1 MIPPPNLPRHDAK
14 SHADEPEVPQ
24 SRARLAGQNALFN
37 FVAFLYPTAL
47 TIVVTPIVLHYVG
60 ADGYGIFALATVF
73 VGFLAVL
80 DFGIGAATI
89 RYVAEAVA
97 EEHFDR
103 AREIVRTSLLVY
115 AVVGLIGWSLAT
127 GVGCLFLS
135 SWFGISPSRIDT
147 ARFVFIVAGIGFF
160 LTMIQSAL
168 AAVPPAMQR
177 YAITARVSLSLT
189 TFATLGTIA
198 VLAAGLGLRGMI
210 IVAAAE
216 PLLAFLA
223 YRHYTRKLL
232 GGLRLA
238 PIWQPTLLRE
248 MASFSTLVFLAN
260 LSGLILFQLDKILI
274 GVLGSTRQV
283 TYYVVP
289 GNIAQR
295 IHTASATMNAVV
307 LPSATALTVVS
318 DRDRVAR
325 LYQRATRFT
334 ALFVATVAV
343 TSILLAHQILHY
355 WVGKNFAA
363 SSTLTLQLLVVT
375 YGVLALA
382 VPAYF
387 LALGHDRPGVPAV
400 FNGAM
405 TAINVPL
412 VVLLVPSHGNDGAA
426 VAFLASMVP
435 VIGFIAYVERRVLRL
450 ERSPWLA
457 IAAKLVIPVGLAS
470 LVTLVLRR
478 EVTSLPML
486 LVVLMVSFGAIPAL
500 YLILSA
506 PPEDRSLIRAILR
519 I

>member
-1 MIPPPNLPRHDAK
+1 MSLPPNLPQHDVMSQA
-14 SHADEPEVPQ
+14 HELVMPQ

-60 ADGYGIFALATVF
+60 AEGYGIFALATVF

-80 DFGIGAATI
+80 DFGVGAATI

-97 EEHFDR
+97 EERFDR
-103 AREIVRTSLLVY
+103 AREVVRTSLLVY
-115 AVVGLIGWSLAT
+115 AVVGLIGCGFAT
-127 GVGCLFLS
+127 VAGCLFLS
-135 SWFGISPSRIDT
+135 SWFGISPSRIGT
-147 ARFVFIVAGIGFF
+147 ARFVFIVAGVGFF
-160 LTMIQSAL
+160 LTMIQNAL

-177 YAITARVSLSLT
+177 YAITARVSLALT
-189 TFATLGTIA
+189 TIATLGTVA

-232 GGLRLA
+232 GRFTLA

-248 MASFSTLVFLAN
+248 MASFSGLVFLGN
-260 LSGLILFQLDKILI
+260 IGGLILFQLDKILI

-295 IHTASATMNAVV
+295 IHTASATVNAVV
-307 LPSATALTVVS
+307 LPSATALTVAS
-318 DRDRVAR
+318 DRKRIAS

-334 ALFVATVAV
+334 ALFVATAAV
-343 TSILLAHQILHY
+343 TPILTAHQILHY
-355 WVGKNFAA
+355 WIGANFAA
-363 SSTLTLQLLVVT
+363 RSALTLQLLVVT
-375 YGVLALA
+375 YGLLALA
-382 VPAYF
+382 VPSYF
-387 LALGHDRPGVPAV
+387 LALGHNRPGITAA

-412 VVLLVPSHGNDGAA
+412 VVLLVPGHGNDGAA
-426 VAFLASMVP
+426 VAFLASMLP
-435 VIGFIAYVERRVLRL
+435 VIGFIAYVERRLLRL
-450 ERSPWLA
+450 ERSPWLP
-457 IAAKLVIPVGLAS
+457 IAAKLAVPVGVAS
-470 LVTLVLRR
+470 LVAVVLRP

-486 LVVLMVSFGAIPAL
+486 FVVLVVSFAAVPAL
-500 YLILSA
+500 YLILFA
-506 PPEDRSLIRAILR
+506 PPEDRSLVRTLFR